1 MSEKSPLGMLQLGH
15 LIKEAGFP
23 PGVINILNGAAE
35 TGSLLA
41 SHMKIRMISFTGS
54 AFTGRKIQE
63 MAAKSNLKKVA
74 LELGGKSPVLVFNDA
89 NAVKAIDL

>member
-23 PGVINILNGAAE
+23 PGVINILNGAGE

-54 AFTGRKIQE
+54 GFTGRKISE
-63 MAAKSNLKKVA
+63 AAAKSNLKKVA

-89 NAVKAIDL
+89 NTEKAIEL

>member
-23 PGVINILNGAAE
+23 PGVINILNGGGE
-35 TGSLLA
+35 TGALLA
-41 SHMKIRMISFTGS
+41 SHMRIRKISFTGS

-63 MAAKSNLKKVA
+63 MACRSNLKKVT
-74 LELGGKSPVLVFNDA
+74 LELGGKSPVLVFSDA
-89 NAVKAIDL
+89 NLEKAIDL